1 MVPGLVAALL
11 VAALILTMF
20 NPAQSAATAA
30 PAVPSMPTC
39 DRPAVIEATMQQLGE
54 HETAFAVITPEQA
67 KAIDPDA
74 GAYATATATVYS
86 TALPCRYLPAVVAHE
101 VAHVWEARKYGSMAR
116 AERAYGVEL
125 EPIAD
130 CAAVATGWEFY
141 RPYLTA
147 RGYGCTDYERQAAA
161 ELRRWAR

>member
-1 MVPGLVAALL
+1 MALTLVATLAASLL
-11 VAALILTMF
+11 VASG
-20 NPAQSAATAA
+20 PAASAA
-30 PAVPSMPTC
+30 AVKATC
-39 DRPAVIEATMQQLGE
+39 DQPAVIETAMARLGE

-101 VAHVWEARKYGSMAR
+101 LAHVWQARKYGSMAR

-125 EPIAD
+125 EPVAD

-141 RPYLTA
+141 RPYLAA